1 MILFLSDIAGSEI
14 LLILVFILIFF
25 GSKSIPGIAR
35 TAGKTIRQIKEAS
48 DGIQNEIRK
57 TGMDIKKDMNL
68 TQIIEQTA
76 NDIQKP
82 LQAYAQDIDQAMQS
96 DSPVKIQ
103 APEKIAEDLSP
114 EQLSSNDSTVFSN
127 SEPAKE
133 IGQEKPKEE
142 TPSVQKVVLKTKFP
156 KL

>member
-14 LLILVFILIFF
+14 MLILVFILIFF

-82 LQAYAQDIDQAMQS
+82 LQAYAQDIDQALRS

-103 APEKIAEDLSP
+103 APEKIAEDVAP
-114 EQLSSNDSTVFSN
+114 EQLSSKDSTLLSN
-127 SEPAKE
+127 SEPEIAK
-133 IGQEKPKEE
+133 EKPKEE
-142 TPSVQKVVLKTKFP
+142 TPSVEKVVLKTKFP

>member
-103 APEKIAEDLSP
+103 APEKIAEAESA

-127 SEPAKE
+127 SEPLEIAK
-133 IGQEKPKEE
+133 EKPKEE
-142 TPSVQKVVLKTKFP
+142 SPSVQKVVLKTKFP

>member
-103 APEKIAEDLSP
+103 APEKIAEAESA
-114 EQLSSNDSTVFSN
+114 EQLSSNDATVFSN
-127 SEPAKE
+127 SEPVEIAK
-133 IGQEKPKEE
+133 EKPKEE
-142 TPSVQKVVLKTKFP
+142 SPSVQKVVLKTKFP